1 MSHSC
6 EKYDLALDKLC
17 RTCGG
22 VTLTC
27 LMTLMSVF
35 IMCIH
40 TKRIHPQTI
49 PEIQQH
55 IDTYIRKFESF
66 YPGKLLPKHHILHKH
81 CIPYIIRHGFG
92 LGLMGEQG
100 TEASHQTIARISERA
115 VAIKDPLKKLQFIM
129 HTHYL
134 DVSPTLKIKRE
145 KRRRVKKQ

>member
-1 MSHSC
+1 MRWCNTHLFNDINECFYNVHTSLS
-6 EKYDLALDKLC
+6 
-17 RTCGG
+17 
-22 VTLTC
+22 
-27 LMTLMSVF
+27 
-35 IMCIH
+35 H
-40 TKRIHPQTI
+40 TKRIHPLTI

-134 DVSPTLKIKRE
+134 GVSPTLKIKRE